1 MKKIVIAAIT
11 ATLFAAAGVA
21 WATTR
26 TVQLAVDKMT
36 CAVCPITVRK
46 ALERVPGVSAVEVSF
61 ERKEATVT
69 YDDQRTSVEALIE
82 AATNAGYPARVKGQ

>member
-1 MKKIVIAAIT
+1 
-11 ATLFAAAGVA
+11 
-21 WATTR
+21 
-26 TVQLAVDKMT
+26 VQLAVDKMT

-46 ALERVPGVSAVEVSF
+46 ALERVPGVSAVAVSF